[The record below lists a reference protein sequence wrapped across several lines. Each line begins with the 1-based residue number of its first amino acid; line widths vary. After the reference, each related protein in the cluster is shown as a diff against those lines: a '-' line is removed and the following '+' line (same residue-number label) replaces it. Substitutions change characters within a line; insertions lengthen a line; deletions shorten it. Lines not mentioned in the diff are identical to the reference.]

1 MLGDEEK
8 EGEQYFESYFI
19 KLKEEFPLLHKRG
32 AEVGFLHC

>member
-19 KLKEEFPLLHKRG
+19 KLKEEQDWNKHG
-32 AEVGFLHC
+32 EIYI